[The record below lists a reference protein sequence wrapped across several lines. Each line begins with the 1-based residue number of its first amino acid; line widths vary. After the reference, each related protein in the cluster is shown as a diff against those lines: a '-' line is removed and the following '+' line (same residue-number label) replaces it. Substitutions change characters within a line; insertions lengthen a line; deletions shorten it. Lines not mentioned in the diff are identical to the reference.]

1 MPSPFAVQR
10 KSRVFPE
17 MADPKGRG
25 RKNTILLHPERKT
38 IIKQI
43 ILGEN
48 NLPGGM
54 TKAAISKR
62 LGLHPDTLVRFRKEH
77 IDEEMVRAVLADV
90 RLSKIEGDTAIL
102 NEDRLDVG
110 RTYESLAAR
119 VEKLISKAEENED
132 DAFALSA
139 MENLRK
145 ILRDIATMHGKMAT
159 NLTVSVNLSQSPEW
173 ETLKRILQQVCME
186 VPAAREP
193 LLRLMRQNVLS
204 ITKEDAGVGI

>member
-1 MPSPFAVQR
+1 MPGN
-10 KSRVFPE
+10 
-17 MADPKGRG
+17 KGSG
-25 RKNTILLHPERKT
+25 RKNTILMHPERKT

-48 NLPGGM
+48 SLPGGM
-54 TKAAISKR
+54 TKTAIAKR
-62 LGLHPDTLVRFRKEH
+62 LGLHPDTVNRFSKEQ
-77 IDEEMVRAVLADV
+77 ITEEMTRAVLAEV

-119 VEKLISKAEENED
+119 VEKLITKAEENED

-145 ILRDIATMHGKMAT
+145 ILRDIATMHGRMST

-173 ETLKRILQQVCME
+173 VTLKGVLMQVCDE

-204 ITKEDAGVGI
+204 VTKEDAGIGI